1 MRIQGNNLDFK
12 LKGNISSSLRNN
24 SNRQNGNLERKNTI
38 NFNNNYYEESERY
51 TPKIFILLILLEIVL
66 FSLDLFLG
74 VFFFTILIFINF
86 GMIWLYSLIS
96 IIKNDFKKEN
106 QKLIWI
112 ILIIFLPFTAYLY
125 PDFRKVQVINKF

>member
-51 TPKIFILLILLEIVL
+51 TPKIFDI
-66 FSLDLFLG
+66 
-74 VFFFTILIFINF
+74 
-86 GMIWLYSLIS
+86 M
-96 IIKNDFKKEN
+96 
-106 QKLIWI
+106 
-112 ILIIFLPFTAYLY
+112 
-125 PDFRKVQVINKF
+125 

>member
-24 SNRQNGNLERKNTI
+24 SNRQNGNLERKNT
-38 NFNNNYYEESERY
+38 
-51 TPKIFILLILLEIVL
+51 
-66 FSLDLFLG
+66 
-74 VFFFTILIFINF
+74 INF

-125 PDFRKVQVINKF
+125 PDFRKVQVINRVY